1 MFFRRDKMKKKT
13 NIEAGWLYAYVHFV
27 TEVVCFYVLGRKLGD
42 SAFLWL
48 FPFVYDELA
57 FAPQSIIGYISDKF
71 PKINMGV
78 IGTFLLAAGVLFC
91 NVDVLPGE
99 FTALII
105 LCIGNACMHIGGA
118 EVTLRCSGGRL
129 SHSAIF
135 VGGGSFGV
143 IAGRLLSKTPVP
155 FYAVIILA
163 LTMIPFVLLA
173 ETYRKKA
180 DAESVCPCAGFDYH
194 SKKISPVLVIIL
206 AVFIVTVRG
215 YMGYGIPTSWNKT
228 VVQNV
233 IFYVTMG
240 IGKMAGGI
248 VADKIGVKKTA
259 MISVLGALPF
269 LIFGDKIMIVSII
282 GVMIFS
288 MTMSITLALLVSV
301 LKNAPGL
308 AFGLTTIGLFLGTVP
323 VFFFK
328 FTTVQAN
335 CVLIA
340 VLTAVCVAVF
350 QIIIRKDEN
359 KYGQLQSSC
368 Q

>member
-1 MFFRRDKMKKKT
+1 MKKKT
-13 NIEAGWLYAYVHFV
+13 NIEAGWLYAYIHFV
-27 TEVVCFYVLGRKLGD
+27 TEVVCFYVLGRKVGD

-57 FAPQSIIGYISDKF
+57 FAPQSIVGYISDKF
-71 PKINMGV
+71 PKVNMGI

-91 NVDVLPGE
+91 NVEVLPGE
-99 FTALII
+99 FTALVI

-118 EVTLRCSGGRL
+118 EVTLRCSGGKL

-143 IAGRLLSKTPVP
+143 IAGRVLSKTPVP

-163 LTMIPFVLLA
+163 FTMIPFILLA

-180 DAESVCPCAGFDYH
+180 DAESECPCAGFDYH
-194 SKKISPVLVIIL
+194 SKKLPPVAVIIL
-206 AVFIVTVRG
+206 AVFVVMVRG

-228 VVQNV
+228 VIQNV

-259 MISVLGALPF
+259 MISVFCALPF
-269 LIFGDKIMIVSII
+269 LLFGDKIMIISLI
-282 GVMIFS
+282 GIMIFS

-308 AFGLTTIGLFLGTVP
+308 AFGLTTIGLFLGTTP
-323 VFFFK
+323 IFFFK

-335 CVLIA
+335 CILITALTLVCAA
-340 VLTAVCVAVF
+340 VL

-359 KYGQLQSSC
+359 VHGQLQNSR

>member
-1 MFFRRDKMKKKT
+1 MKNKS
-13 NIEAGWLYAYVHFV
+13 NIETGWLYAYVHFI
-27 TEVVCFYVLGRKLGD
+27 TEVVCFYILGNKLGN
-42 SAFLWL
+42 SVFLWL
-48 FPFVYDELA
+48 VPFIYDELA

-71 PKINMGV
+71 PKINVGI

-91 NVDVLPGE
+91 SVDVLPGKY
-99 FTALII
+99 TALVI

-118 EVTLRCSGGRL
+118 EVTLRSSAGKL

-143 IAGRLLSKTPVP
+143 ISGKLLSKTPVP

-163 LTMIPFVLLA
+163 FTMIPFVLLA
-173 ETYRKKA
+173 ETYRKMA
-180 DAESVCPCAGFDYH
+180 DSESACPCAGFDYH
-194 SKKISPVLVIIL
+194 SEKIPPAVVIIL
-206 AVFIVTVRG
+206 AVFIVMVRG

-228 VVQNV
+228 VVQNI

-269 LIFGDKIMIVSII
+269 LLFGDKIMMVSLI
-282 GVMIFS
+282 GIMIFS

-308 AFGLTTIGLFLGTVP
+308 AFGLTTIGLFLGTTP
-323 VFFFK
+323 IFFFK
-328 FTTVQAN
+328 FTTVTAN
-335 CVLIA
+335 CLLIA
-340 VLTAVCVAVF
+340 ALSAVCVAVL

-359 KYGQLQSSC
+359 KHGQLQNSC
-368 Q
+368 K

>member
-1 MFFRRDKMKKKT
+1 MKKKS
-13 NIEAGWLYAYVHFV
+13 NIEAGWLYAYIHFV
-27 TEVVCFYVLGRKLGD
+27 TEVVCFYVLGRKVGD

-57 FAPQSIIGYISDKF
+57 FAPQSIVGYISDKF
-71 PKINMGV
+71 PKINMGI

-91 NVDVLPGE
+91 NVEVLPGE
-99 FTALII
+99 FTALVI

-118 EVTLRCSGGRL
+118 EVTLRCSGGKL

-143 IAGRLLSKTPVP
+143 IAGRLLAKTPVP
-155 FYAVIILA
+155 FYAVIIFA
-163 LTMIPFVLLA
+163 FTMIPFVLLA

-180 DAESVCPCAGFDYH
+180 DAESECPCAGFDYH
-194 SKKISPVLVIIL
+194 SKKLPPVAVIIL
-206 AVFIVTVRG
+206 AVFVVMVRG

-228 VVQNV
+228 VIQNV

-259 MISVLGALPF
+259 MISVFCALPF
-269 LIFGDKIMIVSII
+269 LLFGDKIMIISLI

-308 AFGLTTIGLFLGTVP
+308 AFGLTTIGLFLGTTP
-323 VFFFK
+323 IFFFK

-335 CVLIA
+335 CILITVLTVVCAA
-340 VLTAVCVAVF
+340 VL

-359 KYGQLQSSC
+359 KHGQLQNSR